1 MAAPT
6 NLKGRVPAQ
15 RPLQVSPNHGK
26 ALHPGLPSNPLG
38 LREHIV
44 AERGVE
50 PGYIPGDTKGGA
62 LAWPHGF
69 HEISEIGAT
78 PSQSALYEVR
88 KSLAS
93 PIHKCRGVNF

>member
-15 RPLQVSPNHGK
+15 RPLQLSPNHGK

-50 PGYIPGDTKGGA
+50 PGRIPGDTKGGA
-62 LAWPHGF
+62 LAWPCDCPTRDASC
-69 HEISEIGAT
+69 EIPGTCAERTQVAYL
-78 PSQSALYEVR
+78 ALRLPVCGPVT
-88 KSLAS
+88 L
-93 PIHKCRGVNF
+93 

>member
-1 MAAPT
+1 MAART

-15 RPLQVSPNHGK
+15 RPLQLSPNHGK

-62 LAWPHGF
+62 LAW
-69 HEISEIGAT
+69 
-78 PSQSALYEVR
+78 
-88 KSLAS
+88 
-93 PIHKCRGVNF
+93 

>member
-1 MAAPT
+1 MTSCAPRKVNEAVAART

-15 RPLQVSPNHGK
+15 RPLQLSPNHVK

-62 LAWPHGF
+62 LAWHCDFP
-69 HEISEIGAT
+69 EITQE
-78 PSQSALYEVR
+78 PSWQA
-88 KSLAS
+88 LAS
-93 PIHKCRGVNF
+93 RGVAEWI